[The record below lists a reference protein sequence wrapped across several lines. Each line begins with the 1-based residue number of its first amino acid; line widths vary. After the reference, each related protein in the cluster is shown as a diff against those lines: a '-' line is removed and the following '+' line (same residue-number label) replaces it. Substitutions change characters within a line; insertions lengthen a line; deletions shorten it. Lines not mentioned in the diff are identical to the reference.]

1 MTRRSA
7 RIASLAAAMAALLT
21 VSVLGPATADTS
33 VARVQSAETYARSLL
48 NCTRTGGWVEP
59 DGSCSDRGSGKH
71 SAYLEPLPFHAGI
84 SRKVAWPWARAMV
97 ANDVCG
103 HVIAGKP
110 ELGKRLAN
118 KGFGYQYYGE
128 NVGCGW
134 GHGSAQ
140 DVVLATH
147 LAMQAE
153 KSSGGGHWEN
163 MKNAGYR
170 SVGIGVATRDGTTM
184 VVFDFYGKRW

>member
-1 MTRRSA
+1 MTRRPA
-7 RIASLAAAMAALLT
+7 RIAGLAVAIAALLT
-21 VSVLGPATADTS
+21 VSVLGAATADTS
-33 VARVQSAETYARSLL
+33 VARVQDAETYARSLL

-71 SAYLEPLPFHAGI
+71 SVYRKPLPLHAGI
-84 SRKVAWPWARAMV
+84 SRKVAWRWARALV
-97 ANDVCG
+97 ANNVCG

-110 ELGKRLAN
+110 ELGRRLAN
-118 KGFGYQYYGE
+118 QGFRYQYYGE
-128 NVGCGW
+128 NIGCW
-134 GHGSAQ
+134 GNGSAHE
-140 DVVLATH
+140 VVLEAH

-153 KSSGGGHWEN
+153 QSSGGGHWQN

-170 SVGIGVATRDGTTM
+170 SVGIGVATRDGVTM